1 MEIIM
6 TLSATLPGD
15 DAIDAA
21 AHELKRRR
29 FSGTAP
35 ESPAQQAGKT
45 KQSKALSGV
54 RCNVRLTA
62 SELQMLAR
70 LKKRLARR
78 GIATRKQDLV
88 RAGLLL
94 LVHLDRTDF
103 KAAIRDVIA
112 PEPAPGADH

>member
-6 TLSATLPGD
+6 SLSAALPGVD
-15 DAIDAA
+15 VIDAA

-29 FSGTAP
+29 FSGTAS
-35 ESPAQQAGKT
+35 ESPAQQASKT
-45 KQSKALSGV
+45 KQSQALSRV

-62 SELQMLAR
+62 RELKMLAR

-78 GIATRKQDLV
+78 GIATCKQDLV

-94 LVHLDRTDF
+94 LVHLGRTDL
-103 KAAIRDVIA
+103 KTAIRDVIA
-112 PEPAPGADH
+112 PEPAPGEDH

>member
-1 MEIIM
+1 MS
-6 TLSATLPGD
+6 LSATLPD
-15 DAIDAA
+15 VDAIDAA
-21 AHELKRRR
+21 AHELKLRR
-29 FSGTAP
+29 FSGTAS
-35 ESPAQQAGKT
+35 ESPAQQNGKT
-45 KQSKALSGV
+45 KQSKALSRV
-54 RCNVRLTA
+54 RCKVRLTA

-94 LVHLDRTDF
+94 LVHLDRADF